1 MVYLTPVFRYSSFVC
16 NDLTQT
22 LINSMLYSL
31 KYNTRMNSYADF
43 SGFLENFKYF
53 NKSNFF
59 KANFEKFDQHYPSRG
74 AGEVPFSYLLD
85 LNK

>member
-1 MVYLTPVFRYSSFVC
+1 
-16 NDLTQT
+16 
-22 LINSMLYSL
+22 
-31 KYNTRMNSYADF
+31 MNSYADF
-43 SGFLENFKYF
+43 SGFLENFKYL

-85 LNK
+85 PNKRTNKQTLKQSNKQTKTDKPN